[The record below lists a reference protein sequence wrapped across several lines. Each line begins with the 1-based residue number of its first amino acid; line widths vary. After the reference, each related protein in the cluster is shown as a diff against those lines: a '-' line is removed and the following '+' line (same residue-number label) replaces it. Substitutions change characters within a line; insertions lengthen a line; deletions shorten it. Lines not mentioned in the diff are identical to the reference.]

1 MAHPHEERF
10 GVAVAGFHVSA
21 PVGPGSRR
29 NRRLEERELRPRA
42 PLLSRWPGG
51 VPPPISGAG
60 PSVTNVVNDGRAGNA
75 SSYSGSTLDSISFV
89 AGRVYIISIT
99 SRAATVPAPTVSG
112 GSTTWTQVATVLSA
126 DTFQRT
132 TVLRYAPASNN
143 TSSLT
148 ISFSATQNNCAFSIE
163 ECITDNGGT
172 NGSAAIVQTTTASG
186 AISPMTGTLGAFSRA
201 SNGTYAAVG
210 TAGSGAA
217 ITCEGT
223 WTALSDVRAPSEGT
237 RQASAWIASNDTSI
251 SFTET
256 APGLYTLVGLELAA
270 EAHSGAGAI
279 ALSTS
284 GSGAVPV
291 IAESEESFGDG
302 AHIVTTPA
310 STVNGDLLVMIAQ
323 NITGATITTPTGWT
337 RHEDNITADVTIGVF
352 WRIASNE
359 PASFAVVTDPP
370 AAGFGA
376 QVVILR
382 ITGANTAAPIN
393 VYSETARQAGGTT
406 YVVSGGTTTVANCL
420 GIWVAG
426 VRAASVVTFTGTKA
440 EEWDYGL
447 DPGTASSQSGETE
460 TVAAAG
466 AAGSATFTPSATP
479 TAYAGVF
486 VAIAPDPA
494 RLTSSGAKAAAGSST
509 IAQGSSLAATR
520 SKGGQGSAATSA
532 ATAAAIPLVGALG
545 APVKGGQGS
554 ASITASSSLTASGV
568 KGAAPAASISQG
580 STLEASATTTRAGTA
595 AISTGL
601 AVDATGQ
608 ASGAADAF
616 IGSSPNA
623 SATAEKGARG
633 AAAAAAT
640 ASTSAA
646 GTKGATG
653 SAAIATSSDL
663 DASGVAEQPRFGTAA
678 IAQAATLVASGRKD
692 TAGAAA
698 ISSSSVLSTVAFKTP
713 PLVLGPTG
721 IRAEASITRV
731 ELESSAT
738 RVSFAG
744 AATRVEV
751 GGA

>member
-89 AGRVYIISIT
+89 AGRVYLISIT

-302 AHIVTTPA
+302 GHIATVPA

-323 NITGATITTPTGWT
+323 NITGTTITTPTGWT
-337 RHEDNITADVTIGVF
+337 RHEDNITSDVTIGVF
-352 WRIASNE
+352 YRIAFNE
-359 PASFAVVTDPP
+359 PASYTVVTDPP
-370 AAGFGA
+370 GAGKGA
-376 QVVILR
+376 QVEILR
-382 ITGANTAAPIN
+382 ITGAGLTAPIN
-393 VYSETARQAGGTT
+393 VYAETARQAGSTT
-406 YVVSGGTTTVANCL
+406 YAVSGATTTVANCL

-426 VRAASVVTFTGTKA
+426 TISAAVVTFTDPET
-440 EEWDYGL
+440 ERWDYGS
-447 DPGTASSQSGETE
+447 DPGTASSGSGASKTI
-460 TVAAAG
+460 AAAG
-466 AAGSATFTPSATP
+466 AAGSLTFTSSSAP
-479 TAYAGVF
+479 TAWAGIF
-486 VAIAPDPA
+486 IAIAPA
-494 RLTSSGAKAAAGSST
+494 VVVVTATGAKGAASSAA
-509 IAQGSSLAATR
+509 ISQASSLVATR
-520 SKGGQGSAATSA
+520 TKGGRGAGAVSQAS
-532 ATAAAIPLVGALG
+532 TAAATGRKDG
-545 APVKGGQGS
+545 
-554 ASITASSSLTASGV
+554 ASSAAIAQPSTTAATGRKDAS
-568 KGAAPAASISQG
+568 APASISQA
-580 STLEASATTTRAGTA
+580 STLAASATTTRAGDA
-595 AISTGL
+595 AIAVSSTLTEQGH
-601 AVDATGQ
+601 AADAADVFISSSPVLIVTAEKQ
-608 ASGAADAF
+608 TSGAAS
-616 IGSSPNA
+616 ISQP
-623 SATAEKGARG
+623 ATI
-633 AAAAAAT
+633 T
-640 ASTSAA
+640 ASGQKNALGSPASLASTP
-646 GTKGATG
+646 AT
-653 SAAIATSSDL
+653 T
-663 DASGVAEQPRFGTAA
+663 ASGEPSQGEFGTAA
-678 IAQAATLVASGRKD
+678 ISQASTLVASGRKD
-692 TAGAAA
+692 TSGAAELA
-698 ISSSSVLSTVAFKTP
+698 VAAALIGNGFQAAPYIPGATDARLDASV
-713 PLVLGPTG
+713 
-721 IRAEASITRV
+721 TRV
-731 ELESSAT
+731 VCDASAT
-738 RVSFAG
+738 RVAFIGSP
-744 AATRVEV
+744 TRVEI
-751 GGA
+751 ASA